1 MQMPLFDVGTSIVD
15 HPIARIDYWPQIG
28 DAAAADRWFSALLD
42 DVPWRSDQRRM
53 YDREVGVPRLLAHY
67 ALSDSD
73 IPASIH
79 EALAAV
85 RKIVAAPF
93 TSVGLNLYRDGND
106 SVAMHHDRLGELVP
120 GQPIAVLSLG
130 APRWMSIATQ
140 ALPRATKKIE
150 LQPGSLIVM
159 NYASQLHYLHGIP
172 KMSSPAGPR
181 ISLAF
186 RVRPSASR
194 PQVNWR

>member
-1 MQMPLFDVGTSIVD
+1 MQMPLFDVGTSLVD
-15 HPIARIDYWPQIG
+15 HPVARIEYWPQVC
-28 DAAAADRWFSALLD
+28 DPAAAEAWFRALHD
-42 DVPWRSDQRRM
+42 GVPWRSDQRLM
-53 YDREVGVPRLLAHY
+53 YDREVDVPRLLAHY
-67 ALSDSD
+67 ALSDPD
-73 IPASIH
+73 VPASIH

-85 RKIVAAPF
+85 RTIVAAPF
-93 TSVGLNLYRDGND
+93 TSVGLNLYRDGSD

-130 APRWMSIATQ
+130 APRRMTIATQ
-140 ALPRATKKIE
+140 ALPRTTKKIE

-172 KMSSPAGPR
+172 KTSSPAGPR

-186 RVRPSASR
+186 RVRPERSR
-194 PQVNWR
+194 SQVNWR